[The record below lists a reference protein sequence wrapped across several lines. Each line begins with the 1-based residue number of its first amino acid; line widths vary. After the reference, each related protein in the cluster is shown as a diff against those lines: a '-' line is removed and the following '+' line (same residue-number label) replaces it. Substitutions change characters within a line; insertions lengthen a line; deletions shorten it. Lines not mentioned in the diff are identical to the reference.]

1 MYQKT
6 AEEMLSFIQKN
17 PTAFH
22 AVATLKAILQENGYA
37 ELLESGK
44 WNLEQGKNY
53 FV

>member
-22 AVATLKAILQENGYA
+22 AVATLKAILQV
-37 ELLESGK
+37 ELGAGQELFRVP
-44 WNLEQGKNY
+44 Q
-53 FV
+53 